1 MAPAFDAFETLLIEH
16 KLKHGGSPV
25 MRWQASNLIV
35 QRDEAGNRKP
45 DKRRS
50 FDKIDGIVSLIMA
63 VGVAMR
69 SKDEQPFVSVYET
82 RGLLVA

>member
-1 MAPAFDAFETLLIEH
+1 VAGIE
-16 KLKHGGSPV
+16 PD
-25 MRWQASNLIV
+25 RAA
-35 QRDEAGNRKP
+35 DEAGNSKP

-63 VGVAMR
+63 VGVAMGT
-69 SKDEQPFVSVYET
+69 KEEKPFVSVYAN